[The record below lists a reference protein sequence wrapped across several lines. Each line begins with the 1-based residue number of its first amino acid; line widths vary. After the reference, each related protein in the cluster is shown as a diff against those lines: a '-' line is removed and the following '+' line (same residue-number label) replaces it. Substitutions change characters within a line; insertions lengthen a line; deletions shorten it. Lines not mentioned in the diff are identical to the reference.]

1 MTTETP
7 GATAAPS
14 HRASALMVACV
25 VFLFFAWGFSTVLI
39 DTIIPKLK
47 AVFELTY
54 AEAMLTQ
61 FAFFAGYFVFSIPAG
76 YLLARQGYMRSIIT
90 GLLVMAAG
98 CLLFAP
104 AAASGAYGGFLAA
117 LFVMAA
123 GITILQVAANPLIAG
138 LGAESSSHARLT
150 LAQAFNALGTTIGPM
165 FGAALV
171 LTGALAVDVPAGLS
185 GPELAAAR
193 AVQSHAVQLP
203 FLAIAAVLVA
213 LALLFFF
220 LRNKPTPSV
229 EGTGAHLLGAFSLLG
244 RARLGFGVLCIFL
257 YVGAEVSIGSLMANY
272 LMHVLHVS
280 PLAAGQM
287 VSLYWGGAMLGRF
300 IGAGLMRFVKPGVLL
315 SCNAV
320 VALCLVA
327 LSATSQG
334 EIAAYAL
341 IAVGLCNSIM
351 FPTIFALALEDLGPR
366 KPEGSALLC
375 MAIVGGALIPVLT
388 GGVADFWGIAAS
400 LAIPALCY
408 AAIAL
413 YGASTARTKI
423 ADVKAG
429 FVAAGH

>member
-1 MTTETP
+1 
-7 GATAAPS
+7 
-14 HRASALMVACV
+14 
-25 VFLFFAWGFSTVLI
+25 
-39 DTIIPKLK
+39 
-47 AVFELTY
+47 
-54 AEAMLTQ
+54 
-61 FAFFAGYFVFSIPAG
+61 
-76 YLLARQGYMRSIIT
+76 
-90 GLLVMAAG
+90 
-98 CLLFAP
+98 
-104 AAASGAYGGFLAA
+104 
-117 LFVMAA
+117 
-123 GITILQVAANPLIAG
+123 
-138 LGAESSSHARLT
+138 
-150 LAQAFNALGTTIGPM
+150 
-165 FGAALV
+165 
-171 LTGALAVDVPAGLS
+171 
-185 GPELAAAR
+185 
-193 AVQSHAVQLP
+193 
-203 FLAIAAVLVA
+203 
-213 LALLFFF
+213 
-220 LRNKPTPSV
+220 
-229 EGTGAHLLGAFSLLG
+229 
-244 RARLGFGVLCIFL
+244 
-257 YVGAEVSIGSLMANY
+257 
-272 LMHVLHVS
+272 
-280 PLAAGQM
+280 M

-315 SCNAV
+315 GCNAV

-408 AAIAL
+408 AVIAL